1 VVVMVMVM
9 GMLFTQPNAMI
20 DNVQLEPRGM
30 MDDWQGRARMLMRA
44 RVIPAGAA
52 GRSAEDHCGGVAF
65 WSLQSCYW
73 HG

>member
-30 MDDWQGRARMLMRA
+30 MDD
-44 RVIPAGAA
+44 
-52 GRSAEDHCGGVAF
+52 
-65 WSLQSCYW
+65 
-73 HG
+73 